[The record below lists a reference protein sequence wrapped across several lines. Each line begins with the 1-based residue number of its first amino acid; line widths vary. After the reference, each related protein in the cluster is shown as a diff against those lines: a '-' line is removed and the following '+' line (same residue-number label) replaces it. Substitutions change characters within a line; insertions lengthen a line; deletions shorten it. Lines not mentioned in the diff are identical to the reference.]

1 MRELRKC
8 HHHPLRSQYGAPV
21 IIENPCL
28 FFRIIP
34 STLPPPLLTQIQPL
48 PFLSFPFL
56 SFHSLPSSID
66 IDISS
71 SLCSKP
77 LLQTS
82 TSLPLFA
89 STALKQFFTVT
100 AFSNSAGEKKKKK
113 QQLRGKP
120 DEPDRRDTVERKK
133 EKEKSLKKRKREA
146 REKIEESVKVRRVK
160 DEEKKILKRK
170 E

>member
-82 TSLPLFA
+82 TSPPLFA

-100 AFSNSAGEKKKKK
+100 AFSNSAGEKKKKTTTQRK
-113 QQLRGKP
+113 TGRTGQKRHSREKK
-120 DEPDRRDTVERKK
+120 REREISEK
-133 EKEKSLKKRKREA
+133 EKERSERENRGVCKSTKSQR
-146 REKIEESVKVRRVK
+146 
-160 DEEKKILKRK
+160 
-170 E
+170 